1 MKNRLQAFRW
11 WDSVHSEST
20 PHSAA
25 ERAPTHIAELKT
37 SFIINIQAIY
47 SGYIQD
53 AKTAVKTA
61 EDSPGCKYILFSEGY
76 FWGFFQSTLMTLERL
91 HYSWVGFDLLW
102 NNTCNLFDF
111 SFNLMIKYV
120 RLDKS
125 NLTSI
130 IFLCNMQELQCGKA
144 QGRVTNVLYNLHTG
158 TTGSVNSALPIAQ
171 FLQWRD
177 FFQRYIP
184 HNIVISE
191 LCILLWNNSFYTR
204 WGAVYGSN
212 REIIGNIPMHSFD

>member
-25 ERAPTHIAELKT
+25 ERVPTHIAELKT

-76 FWGFFQSTLMTLERL
+76 FWGFFQSTLLALGRL
-91 HYSWVGFDLLW
+91 DYSWVGFHLLW

-111 SFNLMIKYV
+111 SLNLMIKYV

-125 NLTSI
+125 ISNLQY
-130 IFLCNMQELQCGKA
+130 LCVTVRNCNAEKHRAVSQMYCTTYIQELQA
-144 QGRVTNVLYNLHTG
+144 LLIVLYLLHNFSNGETFLKNFF
-158 TTGSVNSALPIAQ
+158 SVI
-171 FLQWRD
+171 FL
-177 FFQRYIP
+177 I
-184 HNIVISE
+184 
-191 LCILLWNNSFYTR
+191 IL
-204 WGAVYGSN
+204 
-212 REIIGNIPMHSFD
+212 